1 MQASRDFSPRNGM
14 TALMWAS
21 RNGHMQVRTLPPAN
35 RAHVHPRASAAGVCS
50 CRRLIYATSLAAS
63 VCQSTPPHGRQCRNP
78 RSMPPIATC
87 HRNHRSRTSPAL
99 FSPVF
104 VFTARF
110 REPQRREV
118 GKVERPRRH
127 RQGKRGGIRVF
138 FADSVQILRRQ
149 ALEAAS
155 RHATTSNPSSSS
167 KSASGIAGAA
177 TDVGDAGGAKPTS
190 EDFVNFKDQLAKR

>member
-1 MQASRDFSPRNGM
+1 MGTCRYPRRHQQ
-14 TALMWAS
+14 TE
-21 RNGHMQVRTLPPAN
+21 HMCT
-35 RAHVHPRASAAGVCS
+35 HSVCS

-78 RSMPPIATC
+78 RSIATS
-87 HRNHRSRTSPAL
+87 HRNHRSRTSNAL

-118 GKVERPRRH
+118 GKVERTQRH
-127 RQGKRGGIRVF
+127 RQGQRGGIRVF
-138 FADSVQILRRQ
+138 FADSVQNLRRQ
-149 ALEAAS
+149 TLEAAS